1 MGVDEERLGEGIVS
15 VQEVAHRRAERG
27 GAMPG
32 RERSHVTQDI
42 DIKALIRTVPDFPK
56 PGILFRDITTL
67 LKHADGFH
75 AVVEKLG
82 AAYRGRAIDKIAAI
96 ESRGFIIGAALAYR
110 LNVGFVPIR
119 KQGKLPA
126 ENFGHDYQLE
136 YGSDRLELH
145 TDAIQRG
152 EQVLLVDD
160 LIATGG
166 TAEAALTLIGIAG
179 GSVVG
184 CAFVVDLPDLGG
196 RERIER
202 LGYSVF
208 ALCQFPGH

>member
-1 MGVDEERLGEGIVS
+1 MT
-15 VQEVAHRRAERG
+15 
-27 GAMPG
+27 P
-32 RERSHVTQDI
+32 DI
-42 DIKALIRTVPDFPK
+42 DIKALIRTVPDFPR
-56 PGILFRDITTL
+56 PGVLFRDITTL
-67 LKHADGFH
+67 LKHADAFH

-82 AAYRGRAIDKIAAI
+82 AAYRGRPIDKIAAI

-119 KQGKLPA
+119 KRGKLPA
-126 ENFGHDYQLE
+126 ENFGQDYQLE
-136 YGSDRLELH
+136 YGADRLELH
-145 TDAIQRG
+145 TDGIERG

-166 TAEAALTLIGIAG
+166 TAEAALRLIGIAG

-202 LGYSVF
+202 LGFPVL